1 MALSKMLLLGL
12 VSAGGCSRALRSL
25 IHVGPAVHEVPTCS
39 RAELGVRL
47 RACLLGFRASPVMEN
62 PQEASSPGQASSQEL
77 IVPLLI
83 VFIFIQNSSH
93 HLLGAGASLELH
105 HQALLGSVI

>member
-1 MALSKMLLLGL
+1 
-12 VSAGGCSRALRSL
+12 
-25 IHVGPAVHEVPTCS
+25 
-39 RAELGVRL
+39 
-47 RACLLGFRASPVMEN
+47 MEN